1 MDAAVAA
8 VKAKVTPE
16 LVANVG
22 QVYIFEIGHAVSSL
36 IGALVHS
43 PTHFTWVEVNVSL
56 VSQLVNP
63 FTKNINKYK

>member
-22 QVYIFEIGHAVSSL
+22 QVYIFEIGHAVSDL

-43 PTHFTWVEVNVSL
+43 PTHLLGGGECFFGLSTCHS
-56 VSQLVNP
+56 
-63 FTKNINKYK
+63 FY